1 MVALAMGLPEAV
13 GFIAKRCACTLGAD
27 TARRGCPHL
36 HRTLRLPHRLAA
48 SPPRR
53 RPGTP
58 QCFLLTPKLLPDLPF
73 TRDVT
78 VLQIM
83 NGNNIS
89 DVRCAACAA
98 CCAVLCCA
106 ALSRALPASLRE
118 QSAWIGIPSPAAIHL
133 RCCCCSHAAHLLQVA
148 TSFSME
154 KLLGRQRMQVLMAA
168 AV

>member
-1 MVALAMGLPEAV
+1 MADSAVLLVSRRAQRGGSLCLDQPAGLLGTRRHLVEHQEQLDPDRALEE
-13 GFIAKRCACTLGAD
+13 
-27 TARRGCPHL
+27 
-36 HRTLRLPHRLAA
+36 
-48 SPPRR
+48 
-53 RPGTP
+53 
-58 QCFLLTPKLLPDLPF
+58 LLPDLPF